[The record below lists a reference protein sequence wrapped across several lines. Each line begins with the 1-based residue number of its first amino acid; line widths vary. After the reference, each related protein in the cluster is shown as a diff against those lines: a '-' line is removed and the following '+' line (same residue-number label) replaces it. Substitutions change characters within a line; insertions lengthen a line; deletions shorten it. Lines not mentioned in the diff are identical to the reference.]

1 MVNEKCFKFIKKK
14 NEEVR
19 LGRVKVILMSTG
31 FSNLTPKWSQKEAF
45 LKNHKLQKIL
55 RFDIQVVCR

>member
-31 FSNLTPKWSQKEAF
+31 FSDLTPKWSKKEAF

-55 RFDIQVVCR
+55 RFDI